1 MGGGGGLIW
10 PRELFWFWFLF
21 PFDHPR
27 HLKSGVQALGRN
39 DLIRGASVAS
49 KPSEWSWTYENTL
62 RRRLQFPSFPRRLET
77 FNINPTWHFPWTCGP
92 EFGCKFG
99 SSFSARIV
107 QDYLQRLQRNLAFFF
122 SQNILSSL
130 IDTIVTYTNCDI
142 TVIESFCTVLRHKL
156 RTNVQYIRNTTRH
169 FLSLTETP
177 LTSKKPLS
185 KGEGRRGMSGGG
197 EGVGVRSSPSCL
209 QIKIELCCFFQYA
222 RQKCIFFSP
231 CPS

>member
-1 MGGGGGLIW
+1 MAQGFILVLIFV
-10 PRELFWFWFLF
+10 PIRSS
-21 PFDHPR
+21 R
-27 HLKSGVQALGRN
+27 HLKSGVQPLGRN
-39 DLIRGASVAS
+39 DLIRGGSLTS
-49 KPSEWSWTYENTL
+49 KPPEWSWTYENTL

-107 QDYLQRLQRNLAFFF
+107 QDYLQRLQHNLAFFF

-142 TVIESFCTVLRHKL
+142 TVIESFCSVLRHKL
-156 RTNVQYIRNTTRH
+156 RTNIQHIKNTSRH
-169 FLSLTETP
+169 FLSLTERP

-185 KGEGRRGMSGGG
+185 RGEGRRGMSGGG
-197 EGVGVRSSPSCL
+197 EGLGVRSSPSCL
-209 QIKIELCCFFQYA
+209 QIKIELCCLFQYA